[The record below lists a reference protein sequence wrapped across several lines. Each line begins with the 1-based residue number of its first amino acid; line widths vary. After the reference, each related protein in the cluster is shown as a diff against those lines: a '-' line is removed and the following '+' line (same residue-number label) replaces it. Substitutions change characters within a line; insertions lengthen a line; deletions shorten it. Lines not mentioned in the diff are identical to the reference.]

1 MYEPCISNHVQ
12 TPYLALENTSNKID
26 EVVRTTEMNSIILV
40 FFINYILIVLYLETY
55 LGTPNLIHCV
65 LPVMLLLLE
74 YQRLLFILY
83 VACNWLI
90 INWCYRGKFYLWCV
104 DVFAQKWHCTSAE
117 NWSFI
122 GTFTCVYKN
131 MFHID

>member
-1 MYEPCISNHVQ
+1 MYEPYISNHVQ
-12 TPYLALENTSNKID
+12 TPYLVLEKRSDKID
-26 EVVRTTEMNSIILV
+26 EVVRATEMNSIILV
-40 FFINYILIVLYLETY
+40 FFIDYIPIVLHLETY

-90 INWCYRGKFYLWCV
+90 IN
-104 DVFAQKWHCTSAE
+104 
-117 NWSFI
+117 
-122 GTFTCVYKN
+122 
-131 MFHID
+131 

>member
-1 MYEPCISNHVQ
+1 MYEPYISNHVQ
-12 TPYLALENTSNKID
+12 TPYLVLENARAKRG

-40 FFINYILIVLYLETY
+40 FFINYIPIILHLETY

-90 INWCYRGKFYLWCV
+90 IN
-104 DVFAQKWHCTSAE
+104 
-117 NWSFI
+117 
-122 GTFTCVYKN
+122 
-131 MFHID
+131 